1 MLSPGCEYCADCYEE
16 ARRICF
22 DRRCEPC
29 RLDIWVSHLNKRE
42 VLADNQPLKR
52 CADCGGED
60 LRRLSF
66 KQWVARMAAI
76 RKLQKK
82 YDFFYRRCEVRSGVR
97 IQRLIAR
104 GDRNQST
111 VIFGSLDDQLPED
124 HRARVVDDVVQGMD
138 LREFYAE
145 ISSRMVS
152 YRGSLQA

>member
-1 MLSPGCEYCADCYEE
+1 MTPANPCRLVLSPGCEYCADCYEE

-42 VLADNQPLKR
+42 VLADNQPIKR

-76 RKLQKK
+76 RKLKKK
-82 YDFFYRRCEVRSGVR
+82 YDFFYRRCEVRSGIS
-97 IQRLIAR
+97 IQRL
-104 GDRNQST
+104 N
-111 VIFGSLDDQLPED
+111 
-124 HRARVVDDVVQGMD
+124 
-138 LREFYAE
+138 
-145 ISSRMVS
+145 SSRKARLKANS
-152 YRGSLQA
+152 ETHDLASD

>member
-1 MLSPGCEYCADCYEE
+1 MTPANQCRLVLSPGCEYCADCYEE

-29 RLDIWVSHLNKRE
+29 RLDIWVSHLSERE
-42 VLADNQPLKR
+42 VLATDKAKR

-82 YDFFYRRCEVRSGVR
+82 YDIFYRRCEVRSGVC
-97 IQRLIAR
+97 IQRLNAR
-104 GDRNQST
+104 RK
-111 VIFGSLDDQLPED
+111 
-124 HRARVVDDVVQGMD
+124 ARPKANSETHDMASD
-138 LREFYAE
+138 
-145 ISSRMVS
+145 
-152 YRGSLQA
+152 

>member
-29 RLDIWVSHLNKRE
+29 RLDIWVSHLSGRE
-42 VLADNQPLKR
+42 VLATDRAKR
-52 CADCGGED
+52 FADCGSED

-82 YDFFYRRCEVRSGVR
+82 YDINYRRCEVRSGLS
-97 IQRLIAR
+97 IQRLNASRKAR
-104 GDRNQST
+104 PKANSETHDMAS
-111 VIFGSLDDQLPED
+111 D
-124 HRARVVDDVVQGMD
+124 
-138 LREFYAE
+138 
-145 ISSRMVS
+145 
-152 YRGSLQA
+152 